1 MSRGNVYRY
10 SLLIVMLLIPIV
22 TLHAQQQRETN
33 SEVSIDPIS
42 FRGPDP
48 KERFTEI
55 YIEQKLGSQVPL
67 DLEFRNESGE
77 VVRLGD
83 YFNDKPVILA
93 LVYFSCP
100 SICNLILNGM
110 VAGVDNN
117 TMSINL
123 GNDFEILT
131 VSIDPREQPELAQA
145 KKSNYLKQLRREGGE
160 NAWHFLTGEDD
171 AIEDLAQAVGY
182 RYYYDELTNQFA
194 HASGIIILTPQGIVS
209 SYYLGMEYLPQNL
222 ELALMDASDNRIGSL
237 VRQLV
242 LLCYAYDPAQ
252 GTYSFYIMRVVRF
265 TGMSVVLGICLFW
278 LITYL
283 RKKPSIETVATSLPR
298 TG

>member
-1 MSRGNVYRY
+1 MKHMNFLFSVG
-10 SLLIVMLLIPIV
+10 LALLLIPV
-22 TLHAQQQRETN
+22 STLQAQQQSETN
-33 SEVSIDPIS
+33 PEVSFDPIS

-55 YIEQKLGSQVPL
+55 YIEQKLGAQVPL
-67 DLEFRNESGE
+67 DLEFKNESGE

-110 VAGVDNN
+110 VAGIDNKS
-117 TMSINL
+117 MSLNL
-123 GNDFEILT
+123 GSDFEILT
-131 VSIDPREQPELAQA
+131 VSIDPREQPELASA
-145 KKSNYLKQLRREGGE
+145 KKTNYLKQLRREGGE
-160 NAWHFLTGEDD
+160 TAWHFLTGEDD

-194 HASGIIILTPQGIVS
+194 HASGIIILTPEGVVS
-209 SYYLGMEYLPQNL
+209 SYYLGMEYMPQNL

-242 LLCYAYDPAQ
+242 LLCYAYDPAK
-252 GTYSFYIMRVVRF
+252 GTYSFYIMRVVQLS
-265 TGMSVVLGICLFW
+265 GMGVVLAIGLFW

-283 RKKPSIETVATSLPR
+283 RKKPSIATVAPSLPH